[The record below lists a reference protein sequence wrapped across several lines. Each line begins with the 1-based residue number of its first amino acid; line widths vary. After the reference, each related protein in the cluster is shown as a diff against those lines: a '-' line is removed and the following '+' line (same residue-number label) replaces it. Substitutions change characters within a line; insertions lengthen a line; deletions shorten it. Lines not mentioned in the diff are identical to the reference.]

1 MFSLTEADDA
11 AYKPCGRLAYHT
23 RLPHTCTHTYIHTS
37 YIHTN
42 TYVPTHFKGGMAV
55 YHFHVLPVP
64 ARSGALED
72 ADLRIVHTNRLTE
85 RPILCNTYTHTYIH
99 IHEKIQHIHTYWQY
113 RSHTYMLIL
122 HVNVAYQKQKWLTGA
137 SASACSRTLPRNLL
151 IACNLACTLAPATL

>member
-11 AYKPCGRLAYHT
+11 AYKPCGRLAYHA
-23 RLPHTCTHTYIHTS
+23 RLPHTYIHT
-37 YIHTN
+37 YIHTY
-42 TYVPTHFKGGMAV
+42 THIHFKGGMAV

-99 IHEKIQHIHTYWQY
+99 IHEKIQHIHT
-113 RSHTYMLIL
+113 
-122 HVNVAYQKQKWLTGA
+122 
-137 SASACSRTLPRNLL
+137 C
-151 IACNLACTLAPATL
+151 